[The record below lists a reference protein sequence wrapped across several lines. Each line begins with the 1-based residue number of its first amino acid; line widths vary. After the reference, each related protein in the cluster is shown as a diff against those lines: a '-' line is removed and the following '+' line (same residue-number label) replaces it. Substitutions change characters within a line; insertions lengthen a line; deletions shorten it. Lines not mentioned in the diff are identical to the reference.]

1 MKTSWMKALSA
12 KYQQACDEFPDKHQM
27 ILFDIDGS
35 IIDMRHMVLTVLQ
48 AYDHEH
54 GTSYFEGIG
63 LSQITVHENQVD
75 ELLERLKVPKKARKG
90 ILEWYRERR
99 WTPDAVREM
108 HRPFEGVLDV
118 IRWFQIQPNTS
129 VGLVTGRPDTLRED
143 TLRSL
148 NQLGKP
154 YRISFK
160 DELLYMNPG
169 LWEEEVPDVKVAGL
183 KYFADSGY
191 HIFAFVDNEP
201 ANLKALA
208 RAELGQQILLLHA
221 NTIFETIR
229 TRVPRGTVRGKEY
242 RLSELVP
249 DEKILPSH
257 VQLVWHGVND
267 AANLRQYLA
276 SDVHWVEVDVRL
288 EPGDY
293 NVILRHDS
301 FTETPLDPDEDLL
314 TLPEVL
320 DKVEAASRAIKL
332 DLKAG
337 GSLLDRVLELVAEVK
352 LTDQNLWFNANIETL
367 KEQGFRR
374 VADAHSK
381 SILQCQ
387 IDFLVPLILA
397 TPDKA
402 HETLQMLS
410 DWGINRFSIDWGLEE
425 LRPIFDQMDL
435 WGYEVNIYNV
445 PDLESFLQAVYLLPR
460 SVTSDFNFP
469 QWHYYGRGAGKKGNH
484 FDYEV
489 RKGRRDG

>member
-1 MKTSWMKALSA
+1 MKTSWMNALSD
-12 KYQQACDEFPDKHQM
+12 KYQQACDELPDKRLM
-27 ILFDIDGS
+27 LLFDIDGS
-35 IIDMRHMVLTVLQ
+35 IIDMRHMILTVLQ

-54 GTSYFEGIG
+54 GTSYFEGLG

-75 ELLERLKVPKKARKG
+75 KLLEGLKTPEEAREG
-90 ILEWYRERR
+90 ILDWYGEQRWKSAAIRE
-99 WTPDAVREM
+99 V
-108 HRPFEGVLDV
+108 HQPFKGVLDV

-129 VGLVTGRPDTLRED
+129 VGLVTGRPENLRED
-143 TLRSL
+143 TLHSL
-148 NQLGKP
+148 NELGKP
-154 YRISFK
+154 YRVSFT

-169 LWEEEVPDVKVAGL
+169 SREEEVPDVKVAGL
-183 KYFADSGY
+183 KYFTDSGY
-191 HIFAFVDNEP
+191 HVFAFVDNEP
-201 ANLKALA
+201 TNLKALA
-208 RAELGQQILLLHA
+208 RADLDQQILLLHA
-221 NTIFETIR
+221 NTIFESIR
-229 TRVPRGTVRGKEY
+229 TRVPSGTVRGKEY

-249 DEKILPSH
+249 DEKVLPSH

-288 EPGDY
+288 EPGYY

-301 FTETPLDPDEDLL
+301 FTETPLAPNEKWL

-320 DKVEAASRAIKL
+320 EKIKAASRAIKL

-337 GSLLDRVLELVAEVK
+337 GMLLDRVLELVAEVE
-352 LTDQNLWFNANIETL
+352 LNDQNLWFNANIETL
-367 KEQGFRR
+367 MEQGFRQL
-374 VADAHSK
+374 ADAHSK

-387 IDFLVPLILA
+387 LNFLVPLILA

-410 DWGINRFSIDWGLEE
+410 DWGINRFSIDWVQEE

-435 WGYEVNIYNV
+435 WGYDVNIYNV

-469 QWHYYGRGAGKKGNH
+469 QWHHYGRGAGTKGSH
-484 FDYEV
+484 IDYEV